1 MGKLQVLPAQLA
13 NMIAAGEVV
22 QRPSSVV
29 KELVE
34 NAVDS
39 GADRI
44 DVIISDSGRTLI
56 QVIDNGCGMSAS
68 DAVLCFE
75 RHATSKIATSSDL
88 EAIMSYGFRG
98 EALASIAA
106 VAEVTL
112 KTRREQDESGT
123 QVVIGDSGKL
133 RSSGVSTPKGSN
145 FIIRNLFYNTPARRK
160 FLKGD
165 NVELRHIV
173 DEFVHIAVPHPEI
186 AFSLVHNGRQLYVL
200 KKAKSLKYRIMDVM
214 GMNVADTLVDL
225 SAQTSELNVSG
236 FIGTPRS
243 AKKTQVNQLFFV
255 RGRFFR
261 SPYLH
266 KAVMKAYEEMIP
278 EGVTPAYFIFL
289 DADPSAVDVNVSP
302 TKTEIKF
309 QNESIVFQIIY
320 ACVKETLGRNSF
332 GASLDFESEGS
343 IDIPIIGDGFAA
355 YRDANPLTFG
365 GGNPNFNPFD
375 PDSSLPPSGSTP
387 SGNVSGQFFP
397 DSGSSSG
404 GSSSGGSSSGGAG
417 LGADASGASG
427 GGQAGLYQ
435 DYPPRMGKDQSYG
448 VLFESK
454 CMSNTLVLHKRFILT
469 PVASGLMLVN
479 CRRAFERILYERM
492 LKALSSNNHVSQKA
506 LFPVQVQIG
515 VQERLILEGA
525 SETLERLGFDITPFG
540 TDSVVVNAVPEGMS
554 CEEGKVRTMLDDIV
568 AVLSEPGSGLQ
579 EVLNQRMAARFAA
592 LGAAS
597 FEIGSDPMAPRR
609 LIDTLFAC
617 ENAELTPGGR
627 KIVAIVGI
635 DEIEN
640 KF

>member
-289 DADPSAVDVNVSP
+289 DADPSSVDVNVSP

-397 DSGSSSG
+397 DSGSSV
-404 GSSSGGSSSGGAG
+404 GGAG

-427 GGQAGLYQ
+427 GGQAGRYQ

-597 FEIGSDPMAPRR
+597 FEIGSEPMAPRK

>member
-261 SPYLH
+261 SPYQH

-289 DADPSAVDVNVSP
+289 DADPSSVDVNVSP

-404 GSSSGGSSSGGAG
+404 GSSSGGAG

-427 GGQAGLYQ
+427 GGQAGRYQ

-454 CMSNTLVLHKRFILT
+454 CMSNTVGLHKRFILT

>member
-289 DADPSAVDVNVSP
+289 DADPSSVDVNVSP

-404 GSSSGGSSSGGAG
+404 GSSGGGAG

-597 FEIGSDPMAPRR
+597 FEIGSEPMAPRK

>member
-404 GSSSGGSSSGGAG
+404 GSSSGGSSGGGAG

-515 VQERLILEGA
+515 VQERLILDGA

-540 TDSVVVNAVPEGMS
+540 MDSVVVNAVPEGMS

>member
-404 GSSSGGSSSGGAG
+404 GSSSGGAG

-427 GGQAGLYQ
+427 GGQAGRYQ

-597 FEIGSDPMAPRR
+597 FEIGSDPMAPRK

>member
-289 DADPSAVDVNVSP
+289 DADPSSVDVNVSP

-375 PDSSLPPSGSTP
+375 PDSALPPSGSTP

-397 DSGSSSG
+397 DS

-597 FEIGSDPMAPRR
+597 FEIGSEPMAPRR

>member
-289 DADPSAVDVNVSP
+289 DADPSSVDVNVSP

-404 GSSSGGSSSGGAG
+404 GAG
-417 LGADASGASG
+417 LGADASVASG

>member
-404 GSSSGGSSSGGAG
+404 GSSSGGAG
-417 LGADASGASG
+417 LGTDASGASG
-427 GGQAGLYQ
+427 GGQAGRYQ

-597 FEIGSDPMAPRR
+597 FEIVSDPMAPRR

>member
-404 GSSSGGSSSGGAG
+404 GSSGGGAG
-417 LGADASGASG
+417 LGAEASGASG

-597 FEIGSDPMAPRR
+597 FEIGSDPMAPRK

>member
-289 DADPSAVDVNVSP
+289 DADPSSVDVNVSP

-397 DSGSSSG
+397 DS

>member
-75 RHATSKIATSSDL
+75 RHATSKIATASDL
-88 EAIMSYGFRG
+88 DAIMSYGFRG

-160 FLKGD
+160 FLEGD

-214 GMNVADTLVDL
+214 GINVADTLVDL

-404 GSSSGGSSSGGAG
+404 GSSGGGAG

>member
-145 FIIRNLFYNTPARRK
+145 LIIRNLFYNTPARRK

-289 DADPSAVDVNVSP
+289 DADPSSVDVNVSP

-375 PDSSLPPSGSTP
+375 PDSSLSPSGSTP

-397 DSGSSSG
+397 DS

-525 SETLERLGFDITPFG
+525 SETLERLGFDIAPFG

>member
-289 DADPSAVDVNVSP
+289 DADPSSVDVNVSP

-404 GSSSGGSSSGGAG
+404 GSSGGGAG

-427 GGQAGLYQ
+427 GGQAGRYQ

-479 CRRAFERILYERM
+479 CRRAFERILFERM

>member
-75 RHATSKIATSSDL
+75 RHATSKIATASDL

-214 GMNVADTLVDL
+214 GMNVADTLVDI

-404 GSSSGGSSSGGAG
+404 GSFGGGAG
-417 LGADASGASG
+417 LGAEASGASG
-427 GGQAGLYQ
+427 GGQAGRYQ

-597 FEIGSDPMAPRR
+597 FEIGSEPMAPRK

>member
-397 DSGSSSG
+397 DSGSSS
-404 GSSSGGSSSGGAG
+404 SGTG

>member
-289 DADPSAVDVNVSP
+289 DADPSSVDVNVSP

-404 GSSSGGSSSGGAG
+404 GSFGGGAG
-417 LGADASGASG
+417 LGADVSGASG

>member
-404 GSSSGGSSSGGAG
+404 GSSSGGVG

-427 GGQAGLYQ
+427 GGQADLYQ

>member
-75 RHATSKIATSSDL
+75 RHATSKIATASDL

-289 DADPSAVDVNVSP
+289 DADPSSVDVNVSP

-404 GSSSGGSSSGGAG
+404 GSSSGGAG
-417 LGADASGASG
+417 LGTDASGASG
-427 GGQAGLYQ
+427 GGQAGRYQ

-597 FEIGSDPMAPRR
+597 FEIGSEPMAPRK

>member
-75 RHATSKIATSSDL
+75 RHATSKIATASDL

-289 DADPSAVDVNVSP
+289 DADPSSVDVNVSP

-404 GSSSGGSSSGGAG
+404 GSSGGGAG

-427 GGQAGLYQ
+427 GGQAGRYQ

-554 CEEGKVRTMLDDIV
+554 CEESKVRTMLDDIV

>member
-75 RHATSKIATSSDL
+75 RHATSKIATASDL

-289 DADPSAVDVNVSP
+289 DADPSSVDVNVSP

-404 GSSSGGSSSGGAG
+404 GSSGGGAG
-417 LGADASGASG
+417 LGAGASGASG
-427 GGQAGLYQ
+427 GGQAGRYQ

-597 FEIGSDPMAPRR
+597 FEIGSEPMAPRR

>member
-75 RHATSKIATSSDL
+75 RHATSKIATASDL
-88 EAIMSYGFRG
+88 DAIMSYGFRG

-289 DADPSAVDVNVSP
+289 DADPSSVDVNVSP

-404 GSSSGGSSSGGAG
+404 GSSGGGAG

-427 GGQAGLYQ
+427 GGQAGRYQ

-515 VQERLILEGA
+515 VQERLILEDA

>member
-145 FIIRNLFYNTPARRK
+145 LIIRNLFYNTPARRK

-289 DADPSAVDVNVSP
+289 DADPSSVDVNVSP

-375 PDSSLPPSGSTP
+375 PDSSLSPSGSTP

-404 GSSSGGSSSGGAG
+404 GSSSGGAG
-417 LGADASGASG
+417 LGADASVASG

-525 SETLERLGFDITPFG
+525 SETLERLGFDIAPFG
-540 TDSVVVNAVPEGMS
+540 TDSVGVNAVPEGMS

>member
-22 QRPSSVV
+22 HRPSSVV

-34 NAVDS
+34 NAVAS

-320 ACVKETLGRNSF
+320 ACVKQTLSRNSF

-404 GSSSGGSSSGGAG
+404 GSSSSGTG

-427 GGQAGLYQ
+427 GGQAGRYQ

-492 LKALSSNNHVSQKA
+492 LKALSSNNHVSQKTP
-506 LFPVQVQIG
+506 FPVQVQIG

-627 KIVAIVGI
+627 KIVAIVSI

>member
-289 DADPSAVDVNVSP
+289 DADPSSVDVNVSP

-397 DSGSSSG
+397 DSGSSG
-404 GSSSGGSSSGGAG
+404 GGAG

-597 FEIGSDPMAPRR
+597 FEIGSEPMAPRK

>member
-75 RHATSKIATSSDL
+75 RHATSKIATASDL
-88 EAIMSYGFRG
+88 DAIMSYGFRG

-404 GSSSGGSSSGGAG
+404 GSSGGGAG

-427 GGQAGLYQ
+427 GGQAGRYQ

-597 FEIGSDPMAPRR
+597 FEIGSEPMAPRK

>member
-75 RHATSKIATSSDL
+75 RHATSKIATASDL
-88 EAIMSYGFRG
+88 DAIMSYGFRG

-289 DADPSAVDVNVSP
+289 DADPSSVDVNVSP

-375 PDSSLPPSGSTP
+375 PDSSLPTSGSTP

-397 DSGSSSG
+397 DSGSSG
-404 GSSSGGSSSGGAG
+404 GGAG

-427 GGQAGLYQ
+427 GGQAVRYQ

-597 FEIGSDPMAPRR
+597 FEIGSEPMAPRR

>member
-404 GSSSGGSSSGGAG
+404 GSSGGGAG

-427 GGQAGLYQ
+427 GGQAGRYQ

>member
-289 DADPSAVDVNVSP
+289 DADPSSVDVNVSP

-404 GSSSGGSSSGGAG
+404 GAG
-417 LGADASGASG
+417 LVADASGASG
-427 GGQAGLYQ
+427 GGQAGRYQ

>member
-88 EAIMSYGFRG
+88 ESIMSYGFRG

-404 GSSSGGSSSGGAG
+404 GSSGGGAG

>member
-289 DADPSAVDVNVSP
+289 DADPSSVDVNVSP

-397 DSGSSSG
+397 DSGSSG
-404 GSSSGGSSSGGAG
+404 GGSSSGGAG

>member
-397 DSGSSSG
+397 DSGSSG
-404 GSSSGGSSSGGAG
+404 GGSSSGGAG

-427 GGQAGLYQ
+427 GGQAGRYQ

>member
-404 GSSSGGSSSGGAG
+404 GSSGGGAG

-568 AVLSEPGSGLQ
+568 TVLSEPGSGLQ

>member
-289 DADPSAVDVNVSP
+289 DADPSSVDVNVSP

-404 GSSSGGSSSGGAG
+404 GSSGGGAG

-427 GGQAGLYQ
+427 GGQAGRYQ

-492 LKALSSNNHVSQKA
+492 LNALSSNNHVSQKA

-597 FEIGSDPMAPRR
+597 FEIGSDPMAPRK

>member
-75 RHATSKIATSSDL
+75 RHATSKIATASDL

-289 DADPSAVDVNVSP
+289 DADPSSVDVNVSP

-404 GSSSGGSSSGGAG
+404 GSSGGGAG
-417 LGADASGASG
+417 LGAGASGASG
-427 GGQAGLYQ
+427 GGQAGRYQ

-597 FEIGSDPMAPRR
+597 FEIGSEPMAPRK